1 MNKRI
6 VIILAA
12 AITML
17 TGPQLSK
24 AQQPLADP
32 SDMPYITLL
41 DEFTLYASSDIES
54 SGTIGA
60 IEAFRSVK
68 LAPMEMDRLM
78 YIPSMDKV
86 KVVTDAGEAWIDL
99 NKGAYK
105 YGQLE
110 RREQKITLL
119 EPETALY
126 DSASPY
132 RMSDFALSPQQV
144 QAIASID
151 VCDPYTA
158 CFGKDKWYLIRTTF
172 LGDKWIRPYH
182 YAEKY
187 VGEPVEGMIPISR
200 EMEVYKLPFEK
211 PETGEPKLKP
221 QIVKPVAKYT
231 HLVRMVPP
239 IIWYQI
245 ETPQGLRWIK
255 QDSIYGLGVEG
266 VEQVDRSLDIPV
278 PFHYYDSLYGPPSGE
293 QQAQTV
299 HAIGKKDDWYFVLTE
314 GSGKWV
320 NPAKAMAS
328 RMTGEFENDAKL
340 GVKLSD
346 ARLELSESSI
356 ANSTPYLDF
365 SHMEG
370 TLTFTPQTITAS
382 RVWKSPNGE
391 TWYYIHT
398 WQGAIWVRP

>member
-6 VIILAA
+6 AIILAA

-24 AQQPLADP
+24 AEQPLADP

-41 DEFTLYASSDIES
+41 DKFTLYASSDTES
-54 SGTIGA
+54 GESIGA

-68 LAPMEMDRLM
+68 LAPIEMDRLM

-86 KVVTDAGEAWIDL
+86 KVVADAGEAWIDL

-110 RREQKITLL
+110 RQEQTLTLL
-119 EPETALY
+119 EPETTLY

-132 RMSDFALSPQQV
+132 RMSDYALSPQQV

-151 VCDPYTA
+151 ACDPYTA

-211 PETGEPKLKP
+211 PETSEPKLKP

-239 IIWYQI
+239 VIWYQI
-245 ETPQGLRWIK
+245 QTPQGLRWIK

-278 PFHYYDSLYGPPSGE
+278 PFHYYDSLYGAPSGE

-320 NPAKAMAS
+320 SPAKAIAS

-346 ARLELSESSI
+346 ARLELSETSI
-356 ANSTPYLDF
+356 ANSKPYLNF
-365 SHMEG
+365 SHMED
-370 TLTFTPQTITAS
+370 TLTFTPQTVTAS
-382 RVWKSPNGE
+382 RVWESPNGE
-391 TWYYIHT
+391 SWYYIHT
-398 WQGAIWVRP
+398 WQGAMWVRP